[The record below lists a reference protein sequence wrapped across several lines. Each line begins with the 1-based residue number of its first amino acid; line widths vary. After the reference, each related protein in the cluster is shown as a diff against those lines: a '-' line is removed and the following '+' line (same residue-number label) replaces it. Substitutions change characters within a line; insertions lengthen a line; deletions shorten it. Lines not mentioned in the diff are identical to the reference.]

1 MAKKTY
7 VNEVDGFYI
16 MNNRQTMTLEELS
29 KKLKITSDLIRQYID
44 ERIDTK
50 TTIPIKPDRVGHM
63 FAKTGGAVIM
73 TKGASELGDAA
84 KMKSTPNQ
92 AGHIHK
98 IRETNG

>member
-16 MNNRQTMTLEELS
+16 MHNRQNMTLEELS
-29 KKLKITSDLIRQYID
+29 KKLKIAPNLIREYID

-50 TTIPIKPDRVGHM
+50 TTMQIKPDRIGHM
-63 FAKTGGAVIM
+63 FAKNGGAVIM
-73 TKGASELGDAA
+73 TKGASEMADAI
-84 KMKSTPNQ
+84 KTKTTPNQ

-98 IRETNG
+98 IREE